1 MSLSSENLEHGY
13 AYDLD
18 EPKPSYIAN
27 DTQWRYIQ
35 DIGSGSLYPSGQIRF
50 QSVSLFGNSPDLA
63 ISLRNAVVAIPMTV
77 TMSTNGIFGISTA
90 GGDAPN
96 AGALP
101 TAAVAATQGYSL
113 ALKSALHCINQAT
126 VKLNGVQVSRANDFQ
141 NLLKQE
147 MWKTFSADEQR
158 ILGEKF
164 GHFWDDYQSYNC
176 TPAALDTANDTFNVE
191 YNNRVGGSSVGA
203 ATGGVYGLGLPQTV
217 GNSAMVKKMEMRN
230 NSLVNGTMNMTYG
243 GLDSLTQQTYRSH
256 FQGVNLAP
264 ETIDGV
270 TYQPGQLCRWNW
282 LVTLPLGAICDLF
295 DHIPIVNSVSSLEI
309 SIGTNLDPNN
319 S

>member
-35 DIGSGSLYPSGQIRF
+35 GIGSGSLYPSGQIRF

-63 ISLRNAVVAIPMTV
+63 ISLRNAVIAIPMTV
-77 TMSTNGIFGISTA
+77 TMSTTGVFGLSTA
-90 GGDAPN
+90 GGDAP
-96 AGALP
+96 
-101 TAAVAATQGYSL
+101 TAAIASTQGYGL

-176 TPAALDTANDTFNVE
+176 SPAALDRSSMIPLTSNTTIVWAV
-191 YNNRVGGSSVGA
+191 RV
-203 ATGGVYGLGLPQTV
+203 
-217 GNSAMVKKMEMRN
+217 
-230 NSLVNGTMNMTYG
+230 
-243 GLDSLTQQTYRSH
+243 
-256 FQGVNLAP
+256 LAP
-264 ETIDGV
+264 RQAV
-270 TYQPGQLCRWNW
+270 CM
-282 LVTLPLGAICDLF
+282 A
-295 DHIPIVNSVSSLEI
+295 
-309 SIGTNLDPNN
+309 
-319 S
+319 